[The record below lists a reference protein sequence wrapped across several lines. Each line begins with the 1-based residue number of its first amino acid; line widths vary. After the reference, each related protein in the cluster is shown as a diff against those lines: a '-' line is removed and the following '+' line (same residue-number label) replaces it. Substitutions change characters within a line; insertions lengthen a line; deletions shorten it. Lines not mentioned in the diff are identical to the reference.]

1 MLRLLQTREPLTMT
15 ADSFSEEMPV
25 NQSKLIVLAVA
36 MGLGSATAFAGAM
49 EDTALTTRVK
59 AALVANPSTK
69 AHQVDVTSK
78 DGVVQLKGYV
88 DDSTGINAAG
98 SVVSSVQ
105 GVTKVENNLQV
116 KTSERTAGVVI
127 DDALITT
134 KVKSSLLADSGT
146 HGLKIDVDTRKGVV
160 QLNGFVASETEK
172 TLAQN
177 LAAKVEGVSSVEN
190 KLSVRP

>member
-1 MLRLLQTREPLTMT
+1 MKNP
-15 ADSFSEEMPV
+15 
-25 NQSKLIVLAVA
+25 KLIVLAAVA
-36 MGLGSATAFAGAM
+36 MGVGATGAYAGAM
-49 EDTALTTRVK
+49 EDTALTTKVK
-59 AALVANPSTK
+59 AALIANPSTK
-69 AHQVDVTSK
+69 AHQVDVTTK

-88 DDSTGINAAG
+88 DDSTSINAAG
-98 SVVSSVQ
+98 SVASSVQ

-127 DDALITT
+127 DDAMITA
-134 KVKSSLLADSGT
+134 KVKSSLLGDSGT
-146 HGLKIDVDTRKGVV
+146 KGLKIDVDTRKGVV